1 VGHVVLEVVLLVAGL
16 GLLVVGGDLLVRGAS
31 ALARILG
38 VPSLVIGLTV
48 VAFGTSAP
56 ELAVNL
62 AGSVQGTT
70 AVSFGNVVGS
80 NIANVGLILGL
91 ASLVRPLDVH
101 ASLISREIPMMILA
115 SAVALAM
122 GADGVLGAGP
132 ATISRPDGVVL
143 MLLFGVFMYYTV
155 ADVIQRSTRDTLA
168 IEAEGYVRAR
178 RLRPIAI
185 DVLLVA
191 GGLAAL
197 VLGGHVAVKGAVGV
211 ARTLGVPEVVIA
223 ATIVAVGTSLPELVT
238 SVVAGARGLADI
250 AIGNIV
256 GSNIFNLLLILGLSS
271 TIRPVPVPPGG
282 LGDLLFMVGF
292 SVVLMPFAFT
302 GRRLVRLEGAALLA
316 AYVGY
321 VLWRVV

>member
-191 GGLAAL
+191 G
-197 VLGGHVAVKGAVGV
+197 
-211 ARTLGVPEVVIA
+211 
-223 ATIVAVGTSLPELVT
+223 
-238 SVVAGARGLADI
+238 ARGLADI